1 MYSVNIRIKRG
12 QLVGVVGLV
21 GAGKSSLI
29 QAILGEMDKLD
40 GRVEVKVS
48 MLMYHIPTNRC
59 VVVQN
64 PLLISGVSFELL
76 TVYSNSQMHTIRAHT
91 IYGKDKQ
98 VYT

>member
-1 MYSVNIRIKRG
+1 MCSVNIHIKRG

-48 MLMYHIPTNRC
+48 MLM
-59 VVVQN
+59 
-64 PLLISGVSFELL
+64 
-76 TVYSNSQMHTIRAHT
+76 
-91 IYGKDKQ
+91 
-98 VYT
+98 

>member
-1 MYSVNIRIKRG
+1 MGQRGEKYTGGVSWKKYSLSDYATPPPCFVCSVNIHIKRG

-48 MLMYHIPTNRC
+48 MLM
-59 VVVQN
+59 
-64 PLLISGVSFELL
+64 
-76 TVYSNSQMHTIRAHT
+76 
-91 IYGKDKQ
+91 
-98 VYT
+98 